1 MKQFLYP
8 RSEAEAA
15 DIVRAHLARNVPLR
29 LGGGNTRALMGNPVA
44 ADYCLRSTT
53 ISGITAYNPA
63 EMVMTARAGT
73 PVREIEAALAEKGQM
88 LAFEPMDHRA
98 VMGTS
103 GEPTIGGVFAV
114 NSSGPRRLSAGAA
127 RDHLLGLR
135 FINGRG
141 EVVKAG
147 GRVMKNVTG
156 LDLVK
161 LMAGSHGT
169 LGFMTEVT
177 FKVLPVTA
185 ASETVLI
192 SGLSDAEASV
202 AMARALGLSVDVSG
216 AAHLPLTVRH
226 RFLGNRLPD
235 GAATVFRLEGFASSV
250 TARLSKLVSAIAG
263 FGMVSRIAGPESRLL
278 WQEIRDCRAYADGTS
293 RALWR
298 VSVAPSAGHRIVAA
312 LRLEAGVDACYDW
325 QGGLVWMRMEADPEA
340 ETLRRLI
347 RAAGGGHATLVRAS
361 DAVRALTPAFEPQ
374 TAGVAALVQRV
385 RLSMDPAGIFNP
397 GMMEPAP
404 APAGASTT

>member
-1 MKQFLYP
+1 MKQFFYP
-8 RSEAEAA
+8 RTEAE
-15 DIVRAHLARNVPLR
+15 VRDLVRSHLASATALR
-29 LGGGNTRALMGNPVA
+29 IAGGNTRSLMGNPVR
-44 ADYCLRSTT
+44 ADFCLRATSM
-53 ISGITAYNPA
+53 SGIVAYDPA
-63 EMVMTARAGT
+63 EMVMVAKAGT
-73 PVREIEAALAEKGQM
+73 PVREIEAALAERRQM

-114 NSSGPRRLSAGAA
+114 NSSGPRRLTAGAA
-127 RDHLLGLR
+127 RDHLLGVR
-135 FINGRG
+135 FVNGRG

-177 FKVLPVTA
+177 FKVLPVPET
-185 ASETVLI
+185 SETVLI
-192 SGLSDAEASV
+192 SGLSDAEAAV
-202 AMARALGLSVDVSG
+202 AMATAMGLPVEVSG

-235 GAATVFRLEGFASSV
+235 GAATVFRLEGMKPSV
-250 TARLSKLVSAIAG
+250 AVRLSKLVSALAS
-263 FGMVSRIAGPESRLL
+263 FGMASRIADPESRIL

-298 VSVAPSAGHRIVAA
+298 VSAAPSAGHRLVAD
-312 LRLEAGVDACYDW
+312 LRLEAGADACYDL
-325 QGGLVWMRMEADPEA
+325 QGGLVWLRMEADAEA
-340 ETLRRLI
+340 TVLRRLLK
-347 RAAGGGHATLVRAS
+347 AGGGGHATLVRAS
-361 DAVRALTPAFEPQ
+361 DAVRATVPVFEPQ
-374 TAGVAALVQRV
+374 PAPVAALERRV
-385 RLSMDPAGIFNP
+385 KLAMDPGELFNP
-397 GMMEPAP
+397 GMM
-404 APAGASTT
+404 G

>member
-1 MKQFLYP
+1 MRELYSP

-15 DIVRAHLARNVPLR
+15 DIIRAHHASRLPLKIA
-29 LGGGNTRALMGNPVA
+29 GGNTRALMGNPVR
-44 ADYCLRSTT
+44 ADDGLRSVNLT
-53 ISGITAYNPA
+53 GILAYNPA

-73 PVREIEAALAEKGQM
+73 PVREIEAALAENRQM

-98 VMGTS
+98 VMGTA

-114 NSSGPRRLSAGAA
+114 NSSGPRRLSGGAA

-135 FINGRG
+135 FVNGRG
-141 EVVKAG
+141 EAVKAG

-161 LMAGSHGT
+161 LLAGSHGT
-169 LGFMTEVT
+169 LGFMTELT
-177 FKVLPVTA
+177 FKVLPAPETA
-185 ASETVLI
+185 ETVLV
-192 SGLSDAEASV
+192 SGLMDDEATA
-202 AMARALGLSVDVSG
+202 AMATAMTLPLDVSG

-226 RFLGNRLPD
+226 RFLSNRLPD
-235 GAATVFRLEGFASSV
+235 GAATVLRLEGLKSSV
-250 TARLSKLVSAIAG
+250 EARLGKLVSALSR
-263 FGMVSRIAGPESRLL
+263 FGAVSRIAGPESRQL

-298 VSVAPSAGHRIVAA
+298 ISVAPTAGHQVVAA

-340 ETLRRLI
+340 GMLRRLVK
-347 RAAGGGHATLVRAS
+347 AAGGGHATLVRAS
-361 DAVRALTPAFEPQ
+361 DAVRAAVPVFEPQ
-374 TAGVAALVQRV
+374 SAAIEALQQRI
-385 RLSMDPAGIFNP
+385 RLALDPAGLFNP
-397 GMMEPAP
+397 GMMSPRQDEA
-404 APAGASTT
+404 A